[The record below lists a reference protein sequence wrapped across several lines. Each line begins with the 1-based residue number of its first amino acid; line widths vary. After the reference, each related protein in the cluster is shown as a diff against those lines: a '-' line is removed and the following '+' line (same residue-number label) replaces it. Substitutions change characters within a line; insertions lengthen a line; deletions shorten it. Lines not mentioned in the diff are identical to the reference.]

1 MINRRQPTPFHFQKS
16 RAFLVF
22 VPLVVSK
29 EPVSQKYCL
38 QKATVIAVF
47 GLSIM
52 SQKPPPLLY
61 NHDTVRILDTCD
73 LNSIAPPQKTYQQF
87 QQFQGQTY
95 QAYLHCYDIFPLF
108 SGIFCNLEYER
119 KYVHTQMINN
129 SQKLLDRSIGQIPKC
144 ILFSS
149 RIFRHFFF
157 GAFCPLSFV
166 LKFLLYFTLSSSLL
180 LLPCVDVSNSAS
192 VSLF

>member
-87 QQFQGQTY
+87 QQLQGYTY
-95 QAYLHCYDIFPLF
+95 QAYLHCYDILPLF
-108 SGIFCNLEYER
+108 SGIFCNLEYEC
-119 KYVHTQMINN
+119 TQMINN
-129 SQKLLDRSIGQIPKC
+129 SQKLLDGNKFQNVFYFPAEFFDIFSLAPFVHRP
-144 ILFSS
+144 LFCNSYS
-149 RIFRHFFF
+149 
-157 GAFCPLSFV
+157 
-166 LKFLLYFTLSSSLL
+166 TLSSSLL
-180 LLPCVDVSNSAS
+180 
-192 VSLF
+192 